1 MISTLRFL
9 KRLAE
14 QGIHDIVISVNI
26 SAIELLQ
33 PDFAG
38 RLLGLIGSMR
48 VDPACVGIEI
58 TESVFAADYEEINRI
73 ILRLREAGIH
83 LSIDDFGT
91 GYSSVAREEELI
103 VNCLKI
109 DKHFIDRL
117 LEPEIDRAITG
128 DIISMAHRL
137 GHCAVAE
144 GVEVEAQKQYLI
156 AHGCD
161 RMQGFLF
168 SRALDEDDALALLKR
183 HR

>member
-1 MISTLRFL
+1 
-9 KRLAE
+9 
-14 QGIHDIVISVNI
+14 
-26 SAIELLQ
+26 
-33 PDFAG
+33 
-38 RLLGLIGSMR
+38 MR
-48 VDPACVGIEI
+48 VDHACFGIEI
-58 TESVFAADYEEINRI
+58 TESVFAADYEEINRV

-91 GYSSVAREEELI
+91 GYSSLAREEELH

-117 LEPEIDRAITG
+117 LKPELDRAITG

-144 GVEVEAQKQYLI
+144 GMEDKSQKQYLI

-161 RMQGFLF
+161 RMQGYLY